1 MWWIFFYFRIDTK
14 NYIGIFNND
23 GYSVCDAKEQPN
35 DIFESGNVILS
46 FGKTLIE
53 IFSFGQAQT
62 NNINNINNNNQN
74 NNNKLEKKFEIPLN
88 NNNNNP
94 NNNINNDNNEI
105 LCVYLYQNRI
115 ICGHRSG
122 AISIWTPTPGVYLQ
136 KNTEFKPSGSA
147 INKILCAKL
156 QYGKGFKDF
165 LLSCCADGTIKV
177 ISLESFQIAGTSQ
190 NYGNEVMDIKMVNDI
205 DGENLFIISLKNGEL
220 KVLDMEL
227 KPIMDIPSRFSTN
240 KVRYVIGMKKPDT
253 IKDDAIGDILII
265 TEGQNLDVFTW
276 IKPESI
282 NIKNPHNNT
291 PHAPHQP
298 HFPHNQGG
306 PHFNFGKYH

>member
-14 NYIGIFNND
+14 NYIGIYNND
-23 GYSVCDAKEQPN
+23 GYFVCESKEQPN

-53 IFSFGQAQT
+53 IFSFGQAQ
-62 NNINNINNNNQN
+62 NNNNNNINNNNQN
-74 NNNKLEKKFEIPLN
+74 NNNNKLEKKYEIPL

-136 KNTEFKPSGSA
+136 KNTEFKQSDSA

-156 QYGKGFKDF
+156 QDGKDYI
-165 LLSCCADGTIKV
+165 LSCCADGTIKV
-177 ISLESFQIAGTSQ
+177 ISLESFQVIATSQ
-190 NYGNEVMDIKMVNDI
+190 NYGYEVMDIKMVNDI
-205 DGENLFIISLKNGEL
+205 DGKNLFIISLKNGEL
-220 KVLDMEL
+220 KVLDMKL
-227 KPIMDIPSRFSTN
+227 QLIMDIPSRFSTN
-240 KVRYVIGMKKPDT
+240 KVRYVIGMKKPNSIQDEN
-253 IKDDAIGDILII
+253 IGDILII

-282 NIKNPHNNT
+282 NIKIPHNNM

-298 HFPHNQGG
+298 YYPHNQGT
-306 PHFNFGKYH
+306 PHFGYGKYQ